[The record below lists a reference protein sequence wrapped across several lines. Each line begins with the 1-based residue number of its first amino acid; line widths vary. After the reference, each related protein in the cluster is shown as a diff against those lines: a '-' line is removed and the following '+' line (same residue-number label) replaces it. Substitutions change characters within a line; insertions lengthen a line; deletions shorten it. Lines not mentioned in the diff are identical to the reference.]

1 MINIYGWVW
10 VFVFFF
16 LYLEGETKR
25 NKTNSLLLLLV
36 CFLAGEMAFE
46 LIWSIWETQR
56 VRLIQQAPLI
66 HALSAPQEAVLQP
79 QPQPQL
85 QYQFESGIGT
95 QTQALNPCP
104 PASIEILAPNA
115 NASTRPYHCA
125 NINTMLKL

>member
-1 MINIYGWVW
+1 MGLGIC
-10 VFVFFF
+10 FF
-16 LYLEGETKR
+16 LSLFGGR
-25 NKTNSLLLLLV
+25 NEAQQNRFV
-36 CFLAGEMAFE
+36 VIVACCFLAGEMAFE